1 MHPWQ
6 ADYLLE
12 QDWCQRLVE
21 KGALRDLGEAGA
33 PWLPTS
39 SSRSLYSET
48 NSDMIKF
55 SLSVR
60 LTNSVRTLS
69 VKEVKRGMRLARLAK
84 TARWQELQA
93 RYPTMR
99 VMQEDGWAGLRDEH
113 GVIQEESLMALRVNL
128 LFDTP
133 ETQTNV
139 LVSLTQ
145 AAPDG
150 GDSLLAAAVRR
161 LSQRLDLPSPR
172 PRAAGWMPTA
182 TAYCFRCSAPRRTT
196 VWSCW
201 RTSKI
206 SSLRCSRISPLG

>member
-69 VKEVKRGMRLARLAK
+69 VKEVKRGMRLAGAGENGTLARAPGALPDHARDAGGRLGGA
-84 TARWQELQA
+84 AR
-93 RYPTMR
+93 
-99 VMQEDGWAGLRDEH
+99 
-113 GVIQEESLMALRVNL
+113 
-128 LFDTP
+128 
-133 ETQTNV
+133 
-139 LVSLTQ
+139 
-145 AAPDG
+145 
-150 GDSLLAAAVRR
+150 
-161 LSQRLDLPSPR
+161 
-172 PRAAGWMPTA
+172 
-182 TAYCFRCSAPRRTT
+182 
-196 VWSCW
+196 
-201 RTSKI
+201 
-206 SSLRCSRISPLG
+206 